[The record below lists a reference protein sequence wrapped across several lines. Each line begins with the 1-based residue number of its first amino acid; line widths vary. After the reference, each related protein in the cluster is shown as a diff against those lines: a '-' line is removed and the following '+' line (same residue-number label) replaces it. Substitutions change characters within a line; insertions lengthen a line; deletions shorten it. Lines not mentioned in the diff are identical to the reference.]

1 MRVAGAEYSGR
12 EARARHGGTERDSK
26 MDSGFPRGR
35 WSCPDGDILVCE
47 IAAGQ
52 IARIAPDGARTVVAA
67 RTGGGP
73 NGAALGPDGR
83 LWVCNNGGME
93 WFDRGGKLF
102 PIGCARD
109 YAGGSI
115 QRIDLETGAVETVWR
130 DCEGEP
136 LKGPNDLVFDRT
148 GGLWFTDNG
157 KERGRVRDVTGLFY
171 APAGGGPVREAV
183 WPLHAPNGVGL
194 SPEEDRV
201 YVAETETAR
210 LIAFDLEAPGVIA
223 GSGGRTVRGHR
234 GRCLHGAPGLQ
245 FFDSLA
251 VEADGRICVATIH
264 NGGITVIPPGRRR
277 GGACADA
284 GPGDHQHRLRRARS
298 CAPPIVTLSMSGRL
312 VSTEWARPG
321 LPLNFLNR

>member
-1 MRVAGAEYSGR
+1 MTELREIASGLRFPEGPVALP
-12 EARARHGGTERDSK
+12 GGDV
-26 MDSGFPRGR
+26 
-35 WSCPDGDILVCE
+35 LVCE
-47 IAAGQ
+47 IAAGR
-52 IARIAPDGARTVVAA
+52 ITRIAPDGARTVAA
-67 RTGGGP
+67 ETGGGP

-93 WFDRGGKLF
+93 WYDRDGRLF
-102 PIGCARD
+102 PTGCARD
-109 YAGGSI
+109 YEGGSI

-130 DCEGEP
+130 DCGGEP

-171 APAGGGPVREAV
+171 APADGGPVREAV

-223 GSGGRTVRGHR
+223 GSGGKRVRGHR

-264 NGGITVIPPGRRR
+264 NGGVTVIPPD
-277 GGACADA
+277 GGAAAHVPMPDPVTTNIA
-284 GPGDHQHRLRRARS
+284 FGGPELRTAF
-298 CAPPIVTLSMSGRL
+298 ITLSMSGRL
-312 VSTEWARPG
+312 VSAPWPRPG